1 MIQSLSS
8 VITTSDTVVAWS
20 SKCINVTSFSG
31 LIYNIALMLCSST
44 SRGIW
49 LFLDRE
55 IQHFKKEY
63 FPQLLPNIFSKDKC
77 HIYNG
82 RYMITLCG
90 ILYIVVSFFLLFT
103 CNFFFNFFLWSGI
116 KSVLYETMLKT
127 VGLWLTAATTCYRF
141 FLYTYKIGRLD
152 IVY

>member
-20 SKCINVTSFSG
+20 SKCIAVTSFSG

-49 LFLDRE
+49 LFLDHE

-90 ILYIVVSFFLLFT
+90 ILYIVVSLFFYSHVIFFQLLLVVWDKICSLWNHVKDSRIVT
-103 CNFFFNFFLWSGI
+103 DCCNN
-116 KSVLYETMLKT
+116 ML
-127 VGLWLTAATTCYRF
+127 
-141 FLYTYKIGRLD
+141 
-152 IVY
+152 

>member
-20 SKCINVTSFSG
+20 SKCIAVMSFSG

-49 LFLDRE
+49 LFLDHE
-55 IQHFKKEY
+55 IQHFKEEY
-63 FPQLLPNIFSKDKC
+63 FPQLHYQIGILSKDKC

-90 ILYIVVSFFLLFT
+90 ILHIVVSLFFYSHVIFFQPLLVVWDKICFIR
-103 CNFFFNFFLWSGI
+103 NHVKE
-116 KSVLYETMLKT
+116 KSE
-127 VGLWLTAATTCYRF
+127 F
-141 FLYTYKIGRLD
+141 HSH
-152 IVY
+152 

>member
-20 SKCINVTSFSG
+20 SKCIAVTSFSG

-49 LFLDRE
+49 LFLDHE

-90 ILYIVVSFFLLFT
+90 ILYVYSGKFVFLFT

-116 KSVLYETMLKT
+116 KSVLHETMLKT
-127 VGLWLTAATTCYRF
+127 LGLWLTAATTKHAIDFSYIPTK
-141 FLYTYKIGRLD
+141 LED
-152 IVY
+152 